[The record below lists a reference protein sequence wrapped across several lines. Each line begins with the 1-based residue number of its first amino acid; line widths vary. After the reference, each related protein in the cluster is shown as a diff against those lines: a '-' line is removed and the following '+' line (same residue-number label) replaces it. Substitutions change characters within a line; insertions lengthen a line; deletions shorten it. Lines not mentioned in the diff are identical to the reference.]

1 MTPAT
6 PLPAACAIAG
16 ETAQVRTELYFGL
29 TRANGAAITAS
40 EWHGFVSREVTPRFP
55 DGLTE
60 IQADGQ
66 WRDRSSGRIGR
77 EPSRILL
84 LVAPA
89 TPDLVFRIGEI
100 RTAYRRRFDQQAVG
114 VVSMPV
120 CADF

>member
-29 TRANGAAITAS
+29 TRPNGAAITAS
-40 EWHGFVSREVTPRFP
+40 EWHGFVSRELTPRFP

-89 TPDLVFRIGEI
+89 TPDLEFRIGEI